1 MEHNFNVDVAKDYG
15 IAEAVILHNFY
26 FWIKRNEANRENFHD
41 GKYWTYNSVSALGEL
56 FPYLS
61 ERQIS
66 YAITKLVEGNAL
78 VKGNYNA
85 NKYDRTIWYAISDE
99 AEAKYYRSRN
109 TVDKEVFKP
118 EPIEQDGE
126 IHLPNL
132 SNGNTENVQPIPDSK
147 PYNKPYSFDG
157 ELKIMEHEDRNL
169 DIDVKTTEQRLTE
182 LKKQKNEIKKKLA
195 RSPQTDPLWKIY
207 LETWVEFS
215 KEKCKFDP
223 VINPKEMKNLKDIIA
238 VLRSR
243 AEKAGVEWNEQTAK
257 SRFGLFLASALSK
270 DDWLRNNFSL
280 ANMNSQINA
289 IFKICENGKQAK
301 SAASNNH
308 GKSAGTVSFID
319 DLVAKYGQGR
329 T

>member
-26 FWIKRNEANRENFHD
+26 FWIKRNEANRENHHD
-41 GKYWTYNSVSALGEL
+41 GRYWTYNSVSALGEL

-66 YAITKLVEGNAL
+66 YAINKLVEGNAL
-78 VKGNYNA
+78 VKGNYNT

-99 AEAKYYRSRN
+99 AEAKYYQCRN
-109 TVDKEVFKP
+109 SVKKEIFEP
-118 EPIEQDGE
+118 EPIEQSSE

-132 SNGNTENVQPIPDSK
+132 SNGNTETVQPIPDSNT
-147 PYNKPYSFDG
+147 YNKPYNTCG
-157 ELKIMEHEDRNL
+157 EKKSEQFEPYNL
-169 DIDVKTTEQRLTE
+169 EFDVKTTEQRLTE
-182 LKKQKNEIKKKLA
+182 LKKQKIEIKKRMA

-207 LETWVEFS
+207 VETWVSFS

-223 VINPKEMKNLKDIIA
+223 VINPKEMKNLKDIIG

-257 SRFGLFLASALSK
+257 TRFELFLASALSK
-270 DDWLRNNFSL
+270 DDWLKNNFSL

-289 IFKICENGKQAK
+289 IFKICENGKQGK
-301 SAASNNH
+301 PAASNNY

-319 DLVAKYGQGR
+319 DLVAKYGQGG